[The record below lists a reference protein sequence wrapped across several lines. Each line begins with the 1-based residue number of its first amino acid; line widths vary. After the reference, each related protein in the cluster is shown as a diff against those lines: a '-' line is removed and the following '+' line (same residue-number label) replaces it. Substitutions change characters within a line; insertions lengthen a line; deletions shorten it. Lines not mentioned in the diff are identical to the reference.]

1 MADANKPC
9 IVEGCNSFSTN
20 RGAAR
25 GMCVK
30 HYLRWKKYGDTSVS
44 KIDREQTGK
53 PCKAEGCESP
63 SGFKGYCVNH
73 YNRLKRHG
81 DPLAYSQ
88 KYRVRI
94 SWIEAHVA
102 HDGGECLIWPFGV
115 SHHGRGQATLDG
127 KTTSAPRIMCILAH
141 GEPPDPAMHAAHSC
155 GNGHIGCMHPK
166 HLRWATV
173 AENENDKR
181 LHGTLRRG
189 EAINTN
195 KLTEDDVRAI
205 RAAEGYRIGRKLAAQ
220 YGVTPSCISTI
231 RTRQSW
237 KWLE

>member
-1 MADANKPC
+1 MAVNQKTCAVAD
-9 IVEGCNSFSTN
+9 CNRIITG
-20 RGAAR
+20 RGDGR
-25 GMCVK
+25 GMCSK
-30 HYLRWKKYGDTSVS
+30 HYLRWRRHGDPSVS

-53 PCKAEGCESP
+53 SCKAEGCESP

-94 SWIEAHVA
+94 SWIEAHIA
-102 HDGGECLIWPFGV
+102 HDGDECLIWPFGV
-115 SHHGRGQATLDG
+115 NDTGRGVAAFGG

-141 GEPPDPAMHAAHSC
+141 GEPPDPSMHAAHSC

-166 HLRWATV
+166 HLRWATPV
-173 AENENDKR
+173 ENENDK
-181 LHGTLRRG
+181 LAHGTLRRG
-189 EAINTN
+189 EAINTT

-205 RAAEGYRIGRKLAAQ
+205 RAAEGYRIGLELAAQ
-220 YGVTPSCISTI
+220 YGVTPSCISAI
-231 RTRQSW
+231 RTRQTW
-237 KWLE
+237 KWVE